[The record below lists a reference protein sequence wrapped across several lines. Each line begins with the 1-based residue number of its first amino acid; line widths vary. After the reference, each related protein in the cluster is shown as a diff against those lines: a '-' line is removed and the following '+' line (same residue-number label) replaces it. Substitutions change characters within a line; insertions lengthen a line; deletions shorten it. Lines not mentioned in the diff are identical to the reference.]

1 MPRAHENWEKKITLN
16 KFLEITLLDLV
27 TDWMSELRKKRAAE
41 DDSQI
46 SAWSEWTTSVNVNW
60 WKEEKNK
67 FRNKGDDFSF
77 GYVGYKD
84 IYRISMAKYLK
95 CRHHLSVLGQ
105 RFTLEATN
113 SGVISKYIV
122 GKATNLLDII
132 NQKEQI
138 REERETSQGWSPKWS
153 VAI

>member
-1 MPRAHENWEKKITLN
+1 MTLR
-16 KFLEITLLDLV
+16 FLPGVNGQPVLML
-27 TDWMSELRKKRAAE
+27 TDGKKKR
-41 DDSQI
+41 
-46 SAWSEWTTSVNVNW
+46 
-60 WKEEKNK
+60 NK
-67 FRNKGDDFSF
+67 FRNKGDDFIF

-132 NQKEQI
+132 YQKEQI
-138 REERETSQGWSPKWS
+138 REERETSQG
-153 VAI
+153 